1 MAECLAPL
9 PVRPC
14 LNAALMFPL
23 ASCRMAELQGPLLK
37 AVAATA
43 DESVTYASAIPDQR
57 RPVRI
62 EQVSPTLIP
71 LLRGAAQDV
80 DTDPDID
87 YTTDLAAARG
97 IAVATCLSVPLW
109 ALIGLAGWWI
119 WSIL

>member
-1 MAECLAPL
+1 M
-9 PVRPC
+9 PVIIDSSPVTQRPADIDGLIDC
-14 LNAALMFPL
+14 FLEAASSKAG
-23 ASCRMAELQGPLLK
+23 AS
-37 AVAATA
+37 VATP
-43 DESVTYASAIPDQR
+43 SFIPDQR
-57 RPVRI
+57 RPGRL

>member
-1 MAECLAPL
+1 
-9 PVRPC
+9 
-14 LNAALMFPL
+14 
-23 ASCRMAELQGPLLK
+23 MAELPGPLLK
-37 AVAATA
+37 AAPATA
-43 DESVTYASAIPDQR
+43 DESVTYASAMPDQR
-57 RPVRI
+57 RPGRL